1 MAGEMVVMDV
11 ERLYL
16 PGCMQQ
22 DVAEQ
27 AEKRQSLL
35 LHVLRSPPSFTGTR
49 TACRFVSL
57 CLLAA
62 PTWWTLYVRI

>member
-35 LHVLRSPPSFTGTR
+35 LYVLLSPPFSGTR
-49 TACRFVSL
+49 TAYRFVSL